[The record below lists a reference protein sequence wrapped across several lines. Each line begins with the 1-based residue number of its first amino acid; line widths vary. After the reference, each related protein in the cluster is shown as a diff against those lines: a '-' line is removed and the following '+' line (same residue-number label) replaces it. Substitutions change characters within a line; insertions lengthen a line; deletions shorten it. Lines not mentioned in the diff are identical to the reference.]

1 MKQRNILLISI
12 ILILLV
18 YSSEVSFMPNF
29 KDKTDKWHLIL
40 PMLIFYSWII
50 IQLIWNFYSMFK
62 NKKME
67 WIYTIFSLST
77 LFCFASL
84 HNSKGNS
91 QELSYLGLIII
102 FLIISFMNLYKRK
115 N

>member
-1 MKQRNILLISI
+1 LDTFFSSKERESEAFEEEIKRKG
-12 ILILLV
+12 
-18 YSSEVSFMPNF
+18 YSPTFTLDP
-29 KDKTDKWHLIL
+29 
-40 PMLIFYSWII
+40 
-50 IQLIWNFYSMFK
+50 
-62 NKKME
+62 
-67 WIYTIFSLST
+67 T